1 MAKGQQHA
9 NKEIR
14 KPKKAA
20 APKSPAGSSS
30 VSATFAKS
38 QKSGKR

>member
-1 MAKGQQHA
+1 MAKNERKG

-20 APKSPAGSSS
+20 PPKQNASTPSWKGTPAPLKG
-30 VSATFAKS
+30 
-38 QKSGKR
+38 